1 MANGNIEEWLS
12 RLQESLTDLKMS
24 AVNLDTKLDQLTASI
39 SKLEA
44 SVDDMKNVTSNQE
57 TRIQLIEAHCARI
70 PQKLNEDLVLLK
82 SKINGYQRFL
92 WIVTTSVVGLIL
104 KVMYDSVMM

>member
-24 AVNLDTKLDQLTASI
+24 ASSLDTKLDQLTASI
-39 SKLEA
+39 TKLEA
-44 SVDDMKNVTSNQE
+44 SVDDMKNITSNQE

-70 PQKLNEDLVLLK
+70 PDRLNEDLVLLK

-92 WIVTTSVVGLIL
+92 WLVATSVVGLFL
-104 KVMYDSVMM
+104 KMLYDSVMM